1 MKVPY
6 FSNKD
11 IKLIADNFRLEY
23 WREEIPVDIE
33 MIADQKLNIKIIPI
47 PDLIKLASVD
57 ALITSKWDTVFTDRF
72 FYFERENRFRFSLAH
87 EIGHFIL
94 HKEIYESFE
103 IKNIEDYNDFFDNM
117 SQDDYRF
124 FESQANRFANY
135 LLIPTDRLEKEI
147 KNITNN
153 DEKYKI
159 FKEKESKI
167 NYLSYSLCNEFK
179 VSEKSMTI
187 AIKNLIDGNGMEL

>member
-1 MKVPY
+1 MKAPY
-6 FSNKD
+6 LSSKD
-11 IKLIADNFRLEY
+11 IKLIADKFRLEY
-23 WREEIPVDIE
+23 WGEEIPVDIE
-33 MIADQKLNIKIIPI
+33 IIADQKLNIKIIPI

-94 HKEIYESFE
+94 HKEIYESLR

-147 KNITNN
+147 KDIIEN

-167 NYLSYSLCNEFK
+167 NYLSYSLCNKFK
-179 VSEKSMTI
+179 VSEKSMAI
-187 AIKNLIDGNGMEL
+187 AIKNLIEGNDIEL

>member
-6 FSNKD
+6 LSSKD
-11 IKLIADNFRLEY
+11 IKLIADKFRLEY
-23 WREEIPVDIE
+23 WGEEISVDIE

-94 HKEIYESFE
+94 HKEIYESLR
-103 IKNIEDYNDFFDNM
+103 IKNIEDYKAFFDNM

-135 LLIPTDRLEKEI
+135 LLIPTDRLEREIENII
-147 KNITNN
+147 KN
-153 DEKYKI
+153 DKKYKI

-167 NYLSYSLCNEFK
+167 NYLSCSLCNKFK
-179 VSEKSMTI
+179 VSEKSITI
-187 AIKNLIDGNGMEL
+187 AIKNFIEGSSVEL